1 MKKENCQRLRQS
13 LEVHS
18 LFRNFVIIAVT
29 GLLFWVLYLF
39 RFPDEPHMANTM
51 LFITAPFA
59 LFYLVRILLIF
70 RKAESYVFQR
80 CTLTQPHS
88 IPFLR
93 SMAFHVVFPFSGK
106 NLSLETRAIFASYGM
121 MEPRMENYNNK
132 TVTIAYNPQTGRVV
146 VIG

>member
-1 MKKENCQRLRQS
+1 MKKENCQRLLQS

-18 LFRNFVIIAVT
+18 LFRNFVIIAVM

-39 RFPDEPHMANTM
+39 RFPDEPSMASIM
-51 LFITAPFA
+51 LLITAPFL
-59 LFYLVRILLIF
+59 LFYLVRIILIF
-70 RKAESYVFQR
+70 RKAEFYVFQR

-93 SMAFHVVFPFSGK
+93 SMAFRVEFPHAGRTQ
-106 NLSLETRAIFASYGM
+106 SLETRAIFASYGV
-121 MEPRMENYNNK
+121 MEPLMETYNNK
-132 TVTIAYNPQTGRVV
+132 TVTIAYNPQTGQVV